1 MGTAGGEKE
10 MRWLIGL
17 CVACGWFLSSGATCA
32 VASVEGGGNG
42 GPSACLG
49 LGYLGQAVGVRG
61 ECDAGKPVPPAP
73 LAHHRGLHAQTGFG
87 GNYWEQVAGP
97 GYDTCPGGSAAQYWQ
112 EYDPQGK
119 AVGPPEPKCPSPN
132 NNTPTPPPPPPPPPP
147 SVAEVQGEVPLPSAV
162 IQFNPVRVGL
172 TQLPTFFW
180 AQGVGQAVHVSRAI
194 AGYTITTD
202 AFPIAYVWRFGDGT
216 SATSTI
222 AGSPTVPSATH
233 TYTRPGSYEV
243 SVSVEYTGS
252 FSFAGPGG
260 SGTEPLGDY
269 YSQPFQATYTVQQV
283 RSVLV
288 PTGEG

>member
-1 MGTAGGEKE
+1 MSRIA
-10 MRWLIGL
+10 LFCIVVSC
-17 CVACGWFLSSGATCA
+17 CVLM
-32 VASVEGGGNG
+32 ASPRAFGSINGGGNA
-42 GPSACLG
+42 GPSACM
-49 LGYLGQAVGVRG
+49 
-61 ECDAGKPVPPAP
+61 
-73 LAHHRGLHAQTGFG
+73 GFG
-87 GNYWEQVAGP
+87 SIGPAVQVRADCQGGNPIQPRPQPAGEHTNSQGYYWEQVAGP

-119 AVGPPEPKCPSPN
+119 AVGPPEPKCPTPN
-132 NNTPTPPPPPPPPPP
+132 NNTPTPVPPPAPPPP

-216 SATSTI
+216 TATSTI

-269 YSQPFQATYTVQQV
+269 SSRPFQAMYTVQQV

-288 PTGEG
+288 PTGAG

>member
-1 MGTAGGEKE
+1 MLYVISSTTPPAFAGT
-10 MRWLIGL
+10 L
-17 CVACGWFLSSGATCA
+17 
-32 VASVEGGGNG
+32 GGGG
-42 GPSACLG
+42 DGLSGCLG
-49 LGYLGQAVGVRG
+49 LGYLGPAVGVQAD
-61 ECDAGKPVPPAP
+61 CQSVVPTQPRPQPASK
-73 LAHHRGLHAQTGFG
+73 HTNSQGY
-87 GNYWEQVAGP
+87 YWEQVAGP

-119 AVGPPEPKCPSPN
+119 AVGPPEPKCPTPN
-132 NNTPTPPPPPPPPPP
+132 NNTPPPPPPPAPPPP
-147 SVAEVQGEVPLPSAV
+147 SSTEVQGEVPLPSAV

-202 AFPIAYVWRFGDGT
+202 AFPIAYVWRFGDGAT
-216 SATSTI
+216 ATSTI
-222 AGSPTVPSATH
+222 AGSRTVPSATH

-243 SVSVEYTGS
+243 SVSIEYTGS
-252 FSFAGPGG
+252 FTYVGPDG

-269 YSQPFQATYTVQQV
+269 FSRPFQATYTVQQV

-288 PTGEG
+288 PTGAG